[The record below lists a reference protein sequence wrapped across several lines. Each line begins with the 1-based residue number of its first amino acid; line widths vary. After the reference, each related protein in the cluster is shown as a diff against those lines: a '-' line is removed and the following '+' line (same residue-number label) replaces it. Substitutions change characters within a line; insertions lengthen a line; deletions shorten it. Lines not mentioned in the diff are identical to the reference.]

1 MIIDVHYHWWK
12 LPSDENVG
20 RQITAGL
27 IEDAERNGVKRQVDE
42 IYPTLRDYMD
52 DLDCDKL
59 VKRMDTNGIDVTVI
73 LMMDNYDMGASNERI
88 LQANER
94 CAKAAARH
102 PGRLLSMASIDP
114 RRPEAP
120 ALLRKCLGEYKM
132 NGLKWHPDNGFYP
145 NSKESYAVLEV
156 ANEFGVPLLTHC
168 GLLARARAKYTH
180 PLHLDDVALDFPN
193 LQIIAAHMGHM
204 WWQEWAA
211 IAQYKANLSGD
222 MAMWQLMAVAKP
234 ALFRKTLRNILD
246 IMGHEQ
252 VLFSSDGPVYEPLVD
267 NKKWIDIIKGLII
280 KGKDDIVFSQTEI
293 DAILG
298 GNAQRIFKLNK
309 RNSE

>member
-1 MIIDVHYHWWK
+1 
-12 LPSDENVG
+12 
-20 RQITAGL
+20 
-27 IEDAERNGVKRQVDE
+27 
-42 IYPTLRDYMD
+42 
-52 DLDCDKL
+52 
-59 VKRMDTNGIDVTVI
+59 
-73 LMMDNYDMGASNERI
+73 
-88 LQANER
+88 
-94 CAKAAARH
+94 
-102 PGRLLSMASIDP
+102 
-114 RRPEAP
+114 
-120 ALLRKCLGEYKM
+120 M

-168 GLLARARAKYTH
+168 GLLARSRAKYTH

>member
-1 MIIDVHYHWWK
+1 MIIDVHYHWWRM
-12 LPSDENVG
+12 PADENIG
-20 RQITAGL
+20 RRITAGL
-27 IEDAERNGVKRQVDE
+27 LEDAERNGVKRTVDE

-52 DLDCDKL
+52 DPDCDKL
-59 VKRMDTNGIDVTVI
+59 VKRMDANGIDISVI
-73 LMMDNYDMGASNERI
+73 LMMDNFSMGVSNERV
-88 LQANER
+88 LLANEN
-94 CAKAAARH
+94 CAKAAQKH
-102 PGRLLSMASIDP
+102 QGRLLSMASIDP
-114 RRPEAP
+114 RRPDAP
-120 ALLRKCLGEYKM
+120 ALLRHCLSEFKM
-132 NGLKWHPDNGFYP
+132 NGLKWHPDNGYYP
-145 NSKESYAVLEV
+145 NSKEAYAVLEV

-222 MAMWQLMAVAKP
+222 MAMWQLLAVAKP
-234 ALFRKTLRNILD
+234 ALFRRTLRNILD
-246 IMGHEQ
+246 IIGHEQ

-267 NKKWIDIIKGLII
+267 NKKYIDIIKGLTV
-280 KGKDDIVFSQTEI
+280 KGKDGIVFTQKEV

-298 GNAQRIFKLNK
+298 GNAARIFKIK
-309 RNSE
+309 EEE